1 MSSNRL
7 AKKVRYALRFLPD
20 ELYIQLNYFAHFK
33 KFANLKNPVTYNEKL
48 NWLKLH
54 DHNPLYTMLVDKYEV
69 KKYVEKIIG
78 GGYIIPTLGIWEHF
92 EDINFEALPNQ
103 FVLKCT
109 HDSEGLVIVKDKD
122 NLDKKTAKVKI
133 ENCLKQNFYYIGREW
148 PYKNVKP
155 RIIAEKYMEDT
166 ETGELRDYKF
176 FCFNGE
182 PKAMYIATGR
192 GINQTKFDYYDMEFN
207 HLDITQKYPN
217 TDTPNKK
224 PNCFDEMIILAQ
236 KLSYGIPH
244 VRIDFY
250 EVNGK
255 VYFGEMTFYHLSGF
269 IPFRPS
275 NWDKI
280 FGDWLILP
288 VKRS

>member
-1 MSSNRL
+1 
-7 AKKVRYALRFLPD
+7 
-20 ELYIQLNYFAHFK
+20 
-33 KFANLKNPVTYNEKL
+33 
-48 NWLKLH
+48 
-54 DHNPLYTMLVDKYEV
+54 
-69 KKYVEKIIG
+69 
-78 GGYIIPTLGIWEHF
+78 
-92 EDINFEALPNQ
+92 
-103 FVLKCT
+103 
-109 HDSEGLVIVKDKD
+109 
-122 NLDKKTAKVKI
+122 
-133 ENCLKQNFYYIGREW
+133 
-148 PYKNVKP
+148 
-155 RIIAEKYMEDT
+155 MEDT